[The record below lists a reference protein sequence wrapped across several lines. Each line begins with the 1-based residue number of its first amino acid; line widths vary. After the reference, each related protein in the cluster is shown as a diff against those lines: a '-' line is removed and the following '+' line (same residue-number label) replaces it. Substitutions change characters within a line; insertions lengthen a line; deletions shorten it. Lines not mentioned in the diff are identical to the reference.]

1 MPLQERW
8 AILVKIARARGDGI
22 FRVATIGEFTDVLKN
37 LLSGMDLFHG
47 LQQQIDD
54 LGVKIAADQH
64 FGVGAD
70 QLYVVRWDRR
80 IDTDRALRQ
89 LEAGDIHKRTGKRV
103 RQRKVHQTDLRIL

>member
-8 AILVKIARARGDGI
+8 AVLVKIAGVRSDGI
-22 FRVATIGEFTDVLKN
+22 FRVATIGEFANVLKN

-54 LGVKIAADQH
+54 FRVQIAADQH

-80 IDTDRALRQ
+80 LDTDCALRQ
-89 LEAGDIHKRTGKRV
+89 LEPGDVDERTRKR
-103 RQRKVHQTDLRIL
+103 